1 MEGDISEVRTQ
12 DAAYSQPLLT
22 PDLRQ
27 GPPKPSDS
35 PQHLVPQNKDTS
47 QRIRTGNFSVPKR
60 LGCDEAHRYTR
71 TPVAKPSLPPT
82 SQHSHRRAG
91 RESVARCR
99 LYFVGYV
106 TLNPSRNVAPP
117 SPPGGIIVISYTK
130 C

>member
-47 QRIRTGNFSVPKR
+47 QRIRTGNFSVPER
-60 LGCDEAHRYTR
+60 LRCDEAHRYTR

-91 RESVARCR
+91 RKSVARCR

-106 TLNPSRNVAPP
+106 TSMPHPRTPTVRPPASTAP
-117 SPPGGIIVISYTK
+117 
-130 C
+130 